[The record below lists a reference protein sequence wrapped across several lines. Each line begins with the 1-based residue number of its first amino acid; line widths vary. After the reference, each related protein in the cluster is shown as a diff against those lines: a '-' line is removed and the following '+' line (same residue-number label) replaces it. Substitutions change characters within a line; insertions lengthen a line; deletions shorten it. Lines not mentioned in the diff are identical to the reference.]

1 MSAAAATPHVGAE
14 PETLALLRHSV
25 AGLARFDGQRIRAW
39 RDRPPGFDRALW
51 REMADQGWFAIA
63 VPEAEGGL
71 ALGIEAAA
79 IVAEQLGR
87 ACLPEPYVTA
97 GFLGPMLLAQSTN
110 EAARREL
117 LPGVLSGETV
127 LAPAWQPADGGIS
140 PSTPGVVARPDAD
153 GYVLSGES
161 RFVVPAEA
169 DIYLVLARDGDGLL
183 LAAVDGRDARILRQE
198 PGPDGVSSAWL
209 AFQDLRVP
217 KSRLL
222 MSGDAVAGR
231 VEAAFDQAVIVQS
244 AELCGLM
251 QRALEMTL
259 DYLRT
264 RRQFDAPI
272 GSFQA
277 LQHRAV
283 DLFIQQELARHATGA
298 AVRTAAS
305 TGDGRALSRAASS
318 AKARAAHAALLIA
331 TQSIQLHGAIGFTD
345 EYDLGLYV
353 NRIVRLAASFG
364 NAAEHRRRFAAASA
378 ET

>member
-1 MSAAAATPHVGAE
+1 MSAAATTPHLGAE
-14 PETLALLRHSV
+14 SETLALLRHSV

-39 RDRPPGFDRALW
+39 RNRPPGFDRALW
-51 REMADQGWFAIA
+51 REMASQGWFAIA

-79 IVAEQLGR
+79 IVAEQIGR

-97 GFLGPMLLAQSTN
+97 GLLGPMLLAQSTN

-140 PSTPGVVARPDAD
+140 PSTPGVFARPDPD
-153 GYVLSGES
+153 GFVLSGES
-161 RFVVPAEA
+161 RFVVPAKA
-169 DIYLVLARDGDGLL
+169 DVYLVLAREGDGLL
-183 LAAVDGRDARILRQE
+183 VAAVDGRDARILREE

-209 AFQDLRVP
+209 GFQDLRLP
-217 KSRLL
+217 NSRLL
-222 MSGDAVAGR
+222 MSGTAVADR
-231 VEAAFDQAVIVQS
+231 VGAAFDHAVIVQS

-283 DLFIQQELARHATGA
+283 DLFIQQELARHATAA
-298 AVRTAAS
+298 AVRTAA
-305 TGDGRALSRAASS
+305 GAGHGRALSRAASS

-331 TQSIQLHGAIGFTD
+331 TQAIQLHGAIGFTD

-364 NAAEHRRRFAAASA
+364 NAAEHRRRFAAVSA